1 MSEDLAQALM
11 ISYCGSV
18 EEATRQMKDI
28 YSKANII
35 GGIPDP
41 KDTTIQ
47 KVELP
52 GVGCHMRFWMA
63 TKRALYRSISATIE
77 VDKLSLSRPI
87 YRSWCQA
94 FSVTATA
101 ATFAVLQGTEQEFVF
116 DGKIIKRIL
125 LPTRGQPVQPAVDP
139 TVLQEL
145 PLMVPYAK
153 RHAQALALTRGRA
166 PY

>member
-1 MSEDLAQALM
+1 MIPPQPIVTALDGDTLHIPMSEDLAQALM

-87 YRSWCQA
+87 YRS
-94 FSVTATA
+94 VTST
-101 ATFAVLQGTEQEFVF
+101 Q
-116 DGKIIKRIL
+116 
-125 LPTRGQPVQPAVDP
+125 P
-139 TVLQEL
+139 TVI
-145 PLMVPYAK
+145 
-153 RHAQALALTRGRA
+153 RRS
-166 PY
+166 